1 MNSQLIK
8 ILVGMG
14 IYFVFIIGV
23 ALVFMRRSNADAES
37 FFLGKRSLGP
47 WVSALSAEA
56 SDMSGWLLMGL
67 PGVAYYYGLGMEAFW
82 TAVGLAAGTWLNW
95 KIVAKRLRVYSET
108 ANNSYTL
115 PSFFSNRFHD
125 KRRVLLLISSAV
137 IIVFFSIYVG
147 AQFVTFGKL
156 FNYLFDAPDYE
167 RHIIIAG
174 AVLVFVYTLLGGF
187 LGESFT
193 DFVQGLLMISAIILV
208 FVFGVSA
215 AGGVAAVGAKLSQF
229 PRFLDIFGVAEPL
242 AERAGA
248 FGAGKNNTLLN
259 GITCAAW
266 GLGYFG
272 MPQVLLRFMAIKNP
286 ARLETARRIAVSW
299 CVISLFAAVGIGL
312 VGRAW
317 GPELFS
323 APGKS
328 ELIFLVMAK
337 EFFPPLLAGLVLSGI
352 LGASMSS
359 ADSYMLIT
367 SSSIANDL
375 VKSSLRRGLS
385 EKATLWIAR
394 ATMLAV
400 TLFGLSIALG
410 GSTTIFSIVSY
421 AWAGLGAAFG
431 PLILFS
437 LFWKR
442 TTLAGAAAGMITGA
456 AAVVLWKQVIS
467 AFGRANGMSALT
479 VYELL
484 PAFLLSSL
492 VIFAVSLATPRPSAE
507 IETEFESAQT
517 RCLTPRN
524 VGARQ

>member
-1 MNSQLIK
+1 VDISNVK

-23 ALVFMRRSNADAES
+23 AVMFMRRSNTDAES
-37 FFLGKRSLGP
+37 FFLGRRALGP

-67 PGVAYYYGLGMEAFW
+67 PGVAYFYGLGMEAFW
-82 TAVGLAAGTWLNW
+82 TAAGLALGTWLNW
-95 KIVAKRLRVYSET
+95 KIVAKRLRTYSET
-108 ANNSYTL
+108 AQNSFTL

-125 KRRVLLLISSAV
+125 KKHILLIISSV
-137 IIVFFSIYVG
+137 LIIVFFSIYAG

-156 FNYLFDAPDYE
+156 FNYLFKAPE
-167 RHIIIAG
+167 FEKHIIVLG
-174 AVLVFVYTLLGGF
+174 ALLVLVYTLLGGF

-193 DFVQGLLMISAIILV
+193 DFVQGLLMILAIVLV
-208 FVFGVSA
+208 FVFGISS
-215 AGGVAAVGAKLSQF
+215 AGGTAVMFEKLGDF
-229 PRFLDIFGVAEPL
+229 PRFLDIFGIAEPPS
-242 AERAGA
+242 ESGGV
-248 FGAGKNNTLLN
+248 FGTGKSNSLLN
-259 GITCAAW
+259 IITCAAW

-286 ARLETARRIAVSW
+286 ARLGKARVIACTW
-299 CVISLFAAVGIGL
+299 CLISLFAAVGIGL

-317 GPELFS
+317 SPVLFS
-323 APGKS
+323 STAES
-328 ELIFLVMAK
+328 ELIFLVMTK
-337 EFFPPLLAGLVLSGI
+337 EFFPPVLAGLVLSGI

-375 VKSSLRRGLS
+375 VKNSFKKDIS
-385 EKATLWIAR
+385 EKAVLWVAR

-400 TLFGLSIALG
+400 AIFGLFVALSG
-410 GSTTIFSIVSY
+410 NATIFKIVSY
-421 AWAGLGAAFG
+421 AWAGLGASFG

-442 TTLAGAAAGMITGA
+442 TTLAGAAAGMVTGGIM
-456 AAVVLWKQVIS
+456 VVVWKQVI
-467 AFGRANGMSALT
+467 AAYGRAHGIAALT

-484 PAFLLSSL
+484 PSFLISCA
-492 VIFAVSLATPRPSAE
+492 VIVIVSLATPRPSAE
-507 IETEFESAQT
+507 IEKEFDRAA
-517 RCLTPRN
+517 
-524 VGARQ
+524 GHI

>member
-1 MNSQLIK
+1 MSSQLAM

-23 ALVFMRRSNADAES
+23 ALAFMRRSNTDAES
-37 FFLGKRSLGP
+37 FFLGRRTLGP

-56 SDMSGWLLMGL
+56 SDMSGWLLLGL
-67 PGVAYYYGLGMEAFW
+67 PGVAYFFGLGVEAFW
-82 TAVGLAAGTWLNW
+82 TAAGLAIGTWLNW
-95 KIVAKRLRVYSET
+95 KIVAKRLRTYSET
-108 ANNSYTL
+108 AGNSFTL

-125 KRRVLLLISSAV
+125 SRKILLFISAV
-137 IIVFFSIYVG
+137 LIILFFSIYVG

-167 RHIIIAG
+167 KHIIIIG
-174 AVLVFVYTLLGGF
+174 AALVFVYTLLGGF

-193 DFVQGLLMISAIILV
+193 DFVQGLLMITAIVLV
-208 FVFGVSA
+208 FIFGIGA
-215 AGGVAAVGAKLSQF
+215 AGGFAAMNERLGAF
-229 PRFLDIFGVAEPL
+229 PRFLDVFGIAEPD
-242 AERAGA
+242 AGSA
-248 FGAGKNNTLLN
+248 GIFGAGKPNSLLN
-259 GITCAAW
+259 IVTCAAW

-286 ARLETARRIAVSW
+286 ARLSQARIIAVTW

-317 GPELFS
+317 SPSLF
-323 APGKS
+323 ANTGES

-337 EFFPPLLAGLVLSGI
+337 EFFPPVLAGLVLSGI

-375 VKSSLRRGLS
+375 FKNSFKKNIS
-385 EKATLWIAR
+385 EKGVLWIAR

-400 TLFGLSIALG
+400 TVFGLFVALS
-410 GSTTIFSIVSY
+410 GSSTIFKIVSY
-421 AWAGLGAAFG
+421 AWAGLGASFG

-442 TTLAGAAAGMITGA
+442 TTLAGAAAGMITGGGM
-456 AAVVLWKQVIS
+456 VVIWKQFIS
-467 AFGRANGMSALT
+467 VFGKNHGIDALT

-484 PAFLLSSL
+484 PAFLISCA
-492 VIFAVSLATPRPSAE
+492 VIFVVSLATKKPSAE
-507 IETEFESAQT
+507 IEAEFEKAKALS
-517 RCLTPRN
+517 
-524 VGARQ
+524 